1 MGKKCHVARKLVK
14 VPQKSSDGALLCEE
28 KAQLDCLITKNR
40 PEMGLERLVEL
51 STISYGS
58 TLAIHTSASP
68 TICARS

>member
-51 STISYGS
+51 STISYGCTYITWLMNS
-58 TLAIHTSASP
+58 
-68 TICARS
+68 